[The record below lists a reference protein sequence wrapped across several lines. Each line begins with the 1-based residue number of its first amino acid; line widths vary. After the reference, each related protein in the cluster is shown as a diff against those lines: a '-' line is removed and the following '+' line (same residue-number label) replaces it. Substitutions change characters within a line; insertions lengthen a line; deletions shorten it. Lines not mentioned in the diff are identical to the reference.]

1 MAFLHKLQAYIFFW
15 ERLNFVQIIS
25 LIFNSLQMH
34 QIVDQNKQ
42 KRFFRGGAVFGAQL
56 VEQSLPTPEVRV
68 SNPVIGKYL
77 FTFNCK
83 EKTKIKKKG
92 GR

>member
-1 MAFLHKLQAYIFFW
+1 MAFLHKLQAYIFVW

-42 KRFFRGGAVFGAQL
+42 KRFFRGGSVCGSVGRAVASNTRGPSFESSHRQIFVYFQL
-56 VEQSLPTPEVRV
+56 
-68 SNPVIGKYL
+68 
-77 FTFNCK
+77 
-83 EKTKIKKKG
+83 
-92 GR
+92 

>member
-1 MAFLHKLQAYIFFW
+1 MAFLHKLQAYIFVW

-42 KRFFRGGAVFGAQL
+42 KRFFRGGAVFVAQSSRFQHQRS
-56 VEQSLPTPEVRV
+56 EFRIQSSANICLLSTV
-68 SNPVIGKYL
+68 
-77 FTFNCK
+77 
-83 EKTKIKKKG
+83 KKRRK
-92 GR
+92 